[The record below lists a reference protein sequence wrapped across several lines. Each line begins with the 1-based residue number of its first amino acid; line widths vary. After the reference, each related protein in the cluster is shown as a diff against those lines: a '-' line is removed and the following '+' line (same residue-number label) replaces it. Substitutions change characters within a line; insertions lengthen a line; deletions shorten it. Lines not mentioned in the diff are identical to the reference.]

1 MTADR
6 LVVGDFKALKVYYG
20 ETYRVDS
27 SDQAGERWDR
37 NLIGFRGEMEIGLDA
52 RAAVFSGAFQQVT
65 NLIA

>member
-6 LVVGDFKALKVYYG
+6 LVGGDCKALRVYYG

-27 SDQAGERWDR
+27 SEVAGERWDR

-52 RAAVFSGAFQQVT
+52 RPAVFSGAFQQIT
-65 NLIA
+65 NVAP